1 MSGADRRRQRIS
13 DPYRDATAAWLAGT
27 SIGEPGVSDQRHP
40 RYRRTVVRRPE
51 GLVCQRAALL
61 LFEVLGFSAAE
72 IASTM
77 ETSTASVNS
86 ALQRARAI
94 MAQKVPSPS
103 QQQTLRKIG
112 DARLRQ
118 IVAGFSAA
126 LENGDA
132 DALVALLGEDVTWS
146 MPPLVHWYH
155 VLEAVTNFAV
165 LVRLTGCGAWRHVP
179 TSANGQAAVGFY
191 LWNDDAGAY
200 LRWSINVLTPR
211 GEHIAE
217 ITSFIGPNHFAP
229 FGLPVSLP

>member
-1 MSGADRRRQRIS
+1 
-13 DPYRDATAAWLAGT
+13 
-27 SIGEPGVSDQRHP
+27 
-40 RYRRTVVRRPE
+40 
-51 GLVCQRAALL
+51 
-61 LFEVLGFSAAE
+61 
-72 IASTM
+72 M

-132 DALVALLGEDVTWS
+132 DALVALLSEDVTWS

-165 LVRLTGCGAWRHVP
+165 LVRLTGCGPGGTFPPARTARRRWAS
-179 TSANGQAAVGFY
+179 TSGTT
-191 LWNDDAGAY
+191 
-200 LRWSINVLTPR
+200 TPAR
-211 GEHIAE
+211 ASDGRS
-217 ITSFIGPNHFAP
+217 TC
-229 FGLPVSLP
+229 